1 MDYALESTFDVKF
14 TSRIF
19 ATGVPGTLA
28 GSPVVEIYEDNGTTQ
43 ITAAETLT
51 VDFDGVTGLN
61 NLRIA
66 ATAANGFEAGK
77 SYSAVISAGTVSG
90 VSVVG
95 EVIANFTL
103 GRITINAA
111 SVDAV
116 WDEVIT
122 NSVHSDANSA
132 GKRLRQASASL
143 SAESTVNDASA
154 STTTFITAL
163 TEATDDHYNNCTLT
177 FLDGALAGQS
187 RIIADYN
194 GTTKAVTFDEA
205 LTDAP
210 ANGAEFQIAADHVHP
225 VSEIADA
232 VLDEA
237 MSGHTTAG
245 SLGLFLNDQYDLAI
259 TGITTGVETRAG
271 KHSVAGTVMMSTNA
285 ALSGGTLTAKK
296 PSDDT
301 TFQTY
306 SVSTDAAANNITEVS

>member
-1 MDYALESTFDVKF
+1 
-14 TSRIF
+14 
-19 ATGVPGTLA
+19 
-28 GSPVVEIYEDNGTTQ
+28 
-43 ITAAETLT
+43 
-51 VDFDGVTGLN
+51 
-61 NLRIA
+61 
-66 ATAANGFEAGK
+66 
-77 SYSAVISAGTVSG
+77 
-90 VSVVG
+90 
-95 EVIANFTL
+95 
-103 GRITINAA
+103 
-111 SVDAV
+111 
-116 WDEVIT
+116 VIT
-122 NSVHSDANSA
+122 NSVHNDANSA
-132 GKRLRQASASL
+132 GKRLRQASAL
-143 SAESTVNDASA
+143 LAAESTVNDASA
-154 STTTFITAL
+154 TTTSFVTAL

-187 RIIADYN
+187 RVIADYN

-205 LTDAP
+205 MTEAP

-225 VSEIADA
+225 VGEIADA

-259 TGITTGVETRAG
+259 TGITAGVETRAG

-306 SVSTDAAANNITEVS
+306 TVTTDSAANNITGMS

>member
-1 MDYALESTFDVKF
+1 MANTIVQADGPDGATLTLKLYAVNGDTLLNGSGDALTERTNNSGTYYTAGFVTEALTGLHEARITNASDVTICKY
-14 TSRIF
+14 
-19 ATGVPGTLA
+19 
-28 GSPVVEIYEDNGTTQ
+28 VVELTDDTGTYVC
-43 ITAAETLT
+43 
-51 VDFDGVTGLN
+51 VDRIDTSG
-61 NLRIA
+61 IA
-66 ATAANGFEAGK
+66 AAPSA
-77 SYSAVISAGTVSG
+77 AVIA
-90 VSVVG
+90 
-95 EVIANFTL
+95 
-103 GRITINAA
+103 
-111 SVDAV
+111 DAV

-122 NSVHSDANSA
+122 NSVHNTANSA
-132 GKRLRQASASL
+132 GKRLRQSSAL
-143 SAESTVNDASA
+143 LAAESTVNDTSA
-154 STTTFITAL
+154 STTSFVTAL
-163 TEATDDHYNNCTLT
+163 TEATDDHYNDCTLT

-187 RIIADYN
+187 RVIADYN

-225 VSEIADA
+225 VGEIADA

-296 PSDDT
+296 PSDDS
-301 TFQTY
+301 TFSTY
-306 SVSTDAAANNITEVS
+306 SVTTDAAADNITGMS